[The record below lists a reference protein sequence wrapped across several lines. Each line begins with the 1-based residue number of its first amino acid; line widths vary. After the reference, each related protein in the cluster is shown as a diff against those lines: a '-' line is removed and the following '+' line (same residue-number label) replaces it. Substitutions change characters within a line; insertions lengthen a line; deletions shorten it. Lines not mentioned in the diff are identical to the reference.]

1 MQTSESGIEMLE
13 AEEGVVLKAYRCPAG
28 RWTIGAGLTAASG
41 VVVPKAG
48 MTITREVAR
57 TLLQRALRDG
67 YEPAVSK
74 AMPATRQHEFD
85 AAVSFHF
92 NTGAIGRATW
102 VKRWRARAAKA
113 DIRAGLL
120 MWNKGGGKVLPGLTA
135 RREREAELLLDARY
149 PAHANARPQPPASE
163 WARWG
168 LTVSG
173 PEIAAIRDGFRLLG
187 YDPGSAPNAVR
198 AEAVRQFQAAHGLT
212 VDGII
217 GRATLSTLQRRNDAR
232 KGAAKTAATS
242 APAVAPAVV
251 DLPPDLNWVGPVI
264 WAGLAIYALTLAWRY
279 RDVIAAKIDRPMPR
293 LAAKLRSF

>member
-1 MQTSESGIEMLE
+1 MQTSEPGVEMLE

-102 VKRWRARAAKA
+102 VKRWRNNSTQAE
-113 DIRAGLL
+113 IRAGLL

-135 RREREAELLLDARY
+135 RREREATLLLDARY
-149 PAHANARPQPPASE
+149 PAHFNSRSQPPVSE

-168 LTVSG
+168 LTVSS
-173 PEIAAIRDGFRLLG
+173 PEIAAIRDGFRLAG
-187 YDPGSAPNAVR
+187 YDPGASTIAVSA
-198 AEAVRQFQAAHGLT
+198 EMVRQFQKDHGLT
-212 VDGII
+212 ADGII

-242 APAVAPAVV
+242 APAAAPAVV
-251 DLPPDLNWVGPVI
+251 DMPPDLNWVGPVI
-264 WAGLAIYALTLAWRY
+264 WAGLAIYALSLAWRY

-293 LAAKLRSF
+293 LAAKLRSI